1 MTGHKWQN
9 QRDSAYRI
17 VFFIISRKGVRLKYT
32 GDCVCVCA
40 PWPIMLW
47 KVEGQETTIKMFN
60 SKVDH
65 PEADSL
71 GIRHGRVSLR
81 S

>member
-1 MTGHKWQN
+1 
-9 QRDSAYRI
+9 
-17 VFFIISRKGVRLKYT
+17 
-32 GDCVCVCA
+32 
-40 PWPIMLW
+40 MLW